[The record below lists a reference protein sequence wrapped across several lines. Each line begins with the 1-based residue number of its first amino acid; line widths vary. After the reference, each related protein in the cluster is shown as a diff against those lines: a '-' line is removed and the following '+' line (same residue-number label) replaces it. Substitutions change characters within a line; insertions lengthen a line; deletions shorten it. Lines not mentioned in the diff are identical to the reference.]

1 MSGGFPTISV
11 DPAYG
16 AGVAML
22 AQRGGQAPPFSLA
35 GRILPGRVLSV
46 YDGDTLTVALPIF
59 GEVFRFSVRI
69 CGIDTPEIK
78 SKQLENKL
86 RAIKARN
93 RVLRLCGMVGV
104 GAEEALSKKEIEARL
119 GTQVCMVHVEC
130 GEFDKYG
137 RLLVT
142 LRAGYGAP
150 SFADVMISEGLAYAY
165 SGDTKLT
172 ENEQA
177 AALDG

>member
-1 MSGGFPTISV
+1 
-11 DPAYG
+11 
-16 AGVAML
+16 
-22 AQRGGQAPPFSLA
+22 
-35 GRILPGRVLSV
+35 
-46 YDGDTLTVALPIF
+46 
-59 GEVFRFSVRI
+59 VRI
-69 CGIDTPEIK
+69 SGIDTPEIK

-93 RVLRLCGMVGV
+93 RVLCLCGLASVGSD
-104 GAEEALSKKEIEARL
+104 EALSKKEIETRL
-119 GTQVCMVHVEC
+119 GAQVCMVHVEC

-150 SFADVMISEGLAYAY
+150 SFANVLMSEGLAYAY

-172 ENEQA
+172 ENEQV